1 MRAADKSMVRFKFAV
16 LPVLLVALVFTSAC
30 RQGSRGADRL
40 AEDSSAAQQV
50 DTNLTFNNITLEQP
64 DEQGRT
70 LWKVK
75 AEEATYSPDQKV
87 ANVRN
92 PDGDIYQ
99 DGKPIYH
106 IRAQQ
111 GEVEQN
117 GNRIFLRG
125 QVVATDIQSG
135 AVLRGDE
142 LEWRPKPDTLII
154 RGNLRGT
161 HPKLK
166 LSANQAKLQ
175 NKQRRMDLSG
185 QVVAITQQAPTA
197 RLQSDHIIWQMQKEL
212 VTSDRPTQVQRFEG
226 DKAIDQAEAKQAEAD
241 LAGKT
246 ITLKQAANLVLF
258 DPPLQVTSNLL
269 VWDLNR
275 KTVTSPQ
282 PVTIL
287 HRQQQITA
295 TANQGRM
302 DLEPKIGHLTGNVNA
317 IDPQNQ
323 SQLLADRLVW
333 TMPTQQMNAQGNI
346 SYSQVDPP
354 ATLRGDRAA
363 GRLDTKTMVVS
374 GGADGSD
381 GRVVT
386 EIVPETLN

>member
-1 MRAADKSMVRFKFAV
+1 MVRFKFAV
-16 LPVLLVALVFTSAC
+16 LPLLLLVISTSAC
-30 RQGSRGADRL
+30 RQASRGADRL

-64 DEQGRT
+64 DEQGRI

-87 ANVRN
+87 ASVRN
-92 PDGDIYQ
+92 PDGEIYQ

-106 IRAQQ
+106 IQARQ

-117 GNRIFLRG
+117 GDRIFLRG
-125 QVVATDIQSG
+125 QVVATDIKSG

-161 HPKLK
+161 HPKLR

-185 QVVAITQQAPTA
+185 QVIALTQQDPKA
-197 RLQSDHIIWQMQKEL
+197 RLQSDHIIWEMDKEL
-212 VTSDRPTQVQRFEG
+212 VISDRPTQVQRIQD
-226 DKAIDQAEAKQAEAD
+226 DKAIDQAEAKQAEAN
-241 LAGKT
+241 LAT
-246 ITLKQAANLVLF
+246 RTVTLRQDANLVLF
-258 DPPLQVTSNLL
+258 DPPLQVASDLL
-269 VWDLNR
+269 IWELS
-275 KTVTSPQ
+275 KQTVSSPQ
-282 PVTIL
+282 PVRIL

-295 TANQGRM
+295 TANQGQM
-302 DLEPKIGHLTGNVNA
+302 DLKTKVGRLTGNVDA
-317 IDPQNQ
+317 VDPRNQ
-323 SQLLADRLVW
+323 SQLAADRLTW
-333 TMPTQQMNAQGNI
+333 NIPTQQMDAEGNI
-346 SYSQVDPP
+346 SYSQADPP
-354 ATLRGDRAA
+354 ATLRGAKAA
-363 GRLDTKTMVVS
+363 GRLDNKTMVVR
-374 GGADGSD
+374 GGADGGD

>member
-1 MRAADKSMVRFKFAV
+1 MRFKFAV
-16 LPVLLVALVFTSAC
+16 LPLLLLVISTSAC
-30 RQGSRGADRL
+30 RQASRGADRL

-64 DEQGRT
+64 DEQGRI

-87 ANVRN
+87 ASVRN
-92 PDGDIYQ
+92 PDGEIYQ

-106 IRAQQ
+106 IQARQ

-117 GNRIFLRG
+117 GDRIFLRG
-125 QVVATDIQSG
+125 QVVATDIKSG

-161 HPKLK
+161 HPKLR

-185 QVVAITQQAPTA
+185 QVIALTQQDPKA
-197 RLQSDHIIWQMQKEL
+197 RLQSDHIIWEMDKEL
-212 VTSDRPTQVQRFEG
+212 VISDRPTQVQRIQD
-226 DKAIDQAEAKQAEAD
+226 DKAIDQAEAKQAEAN
-241 LAGKT
+241 LAT
-246 ITLKQAANLVLF
+246 RTVTLRQDANLVLF
-258 DPPLQVTSNLL
+258 DPPLQVASDLL
-269 VWDLNR
+269 IWELS
-275 KTVTSPQ
+275 KQTVSSPQ
-282 PVTIL
+282 PVRIL

-295 TANQGRM
+295 TANQGQM
-302 DLEPKIGHLTGNVNA
+302 DLKTKVGRLTGNVDA
-317 IDPQNQ
+317 VDPRNQ
-323 SQLLADRLVW
+323 SQLAADRLTW
-333 TMPTQQMNAQGNI
+333 NIPTQQMDAEGNI
-346 SYSQVDPP
+346 SYSQADPP
-354 ATLRGDRAA
+354 ATLRGAKAA
-363 GRLDTKTMVVS
+363 GRLDNKTMVVR
-374 GGADGSD
+374 GGADGGD